1 MRFPI
6 RATLRALPFLIVPSL
21 TTLAMA
27 APTLE
32 EINSADPLAVSET
45 GEVDAAT
52 IRLQVLL
59 ARANASPGV
68 IDGIMGSSTSEA
80 VRIFEMM
87 EGLEVDGVPD
97 ENVVNVLPTSGP
109 VVVSYTITEEDAALE
124 LTEETEPGDYQAM
137 AKLDVMGFH
146 SHREA
151 LAERFAMDVDLLE
164 ALNPDADFSKAGT
177 EILVANV
184 ASKDMPDVVRIEID
198 KKQERLMAY
207 GADDN
212 LVFSAPAS
220 IGSDSTPSP
229 SGDMKVEAIAP
240 EPNYTITPDTLK
252 DADVSETLVI
262 QPGPNGPVG
271 STWISLTKD
280 GYGIHGTPDPA
291 EIGRTESHGCVRL
304 TNWDAALL
312 ATKVVP
318 GETTVLFLT
327 Q

>member
-1 MRFPI
+1 MTFSI
-6 RATLRALPFLIVPSL
+6 RAAMVAAALTATPAFAAPSL
-21 TTLAMA
+21 Q
-27 APTLE
+27 
-32 EINSADPLAVSET
+32 EINEADPVAVSET

-59 ARANASPGV
+59 ARAHASPGV

-80 VRIFEMM
+80 VRVFEIMDD
-87 EGLEVDGVPD
+87 LEVDGVLD
-97 ENVVNVLPTSGP
+97 EAVVNALPTSGP
-109 VVVSYTITEEDAALE
+109 VVVNYTITEEDAALE
-124 LTEETEPGDYQAM
+124 LTEETEPGDFQAM
-137 AKLDVMGFH
+137 AKLDKMGFH
-146 SHREA
+146 THAEA

-164 ALNPDADFSKAGT
+164 TLNPDADFSKAGS

-184 ASKDMPDVVRIEID
+184 AGKDMPDVVRIEVD
-198 KKQERLMAY
+198 KKMGRMMAY
-207 GADDN
+207 AEDDS

-220 IGSDSTPSP
+220 IGSQTTPSP

-240 EPNYTITPDTLK
+240 EPNYTITPDTLEN
-252 DADVSETLVI
+252 ADVNETLII

-271 STWISLTKD
+271 GTWISLTKD

-312 ATKVVP
+312 ATKVVA
-318 GETTVLFLT
+318 GETTVSFLEN
-327 Q
+327 

>member
-1 MRFPI
+1 MTFS
-6 RATLRALPFLIVPSL
+6 LRAAIFAAALTTTPVFAAPSL
-21 TTLAMA
+21 QQ
-27 APTLE
+27 
-32 EINSADPLAVSET
+32 INEADPAAVSET

-59 ARANASPGV
+59 ARAHASPGV

-80 VRIFEMM
+80 VRIFEKM

-97 ENVVNVLPTSGP
+97 EGVINVLPTSGP
-109 VVVSYTITEEDAALE
+109 VMVSYTITEEDAAIE
-124 LTEETEPGDYQAM
+124 LTEETEPGDFQAM
-137 AKLDVMGFH
+137 AKLDKMGFH
-146 SHREA
+146 THAEA
-151 LAERFAMDVDLLE
+151 LAERFAMDVDLLQT
-164 ALNPDADFSKAGT
+164 LNPDTDFSKAGSD
-177 EILVANV
+177 IVVANV
-184 ASKDMPDVVRIEID
+184 ARKDMPDVVRIDID
-198 KKQERLMAY
+198 KKQARLMAY
-207 GADDN
+207 GADDT
-212 LVFSAPAS
+212 LVFSAPAT

-229 SGDMKVEAIAP
+229 SGKMKVEAIAP

-318 GETTVLFLT
+318 EKTTVSFLE